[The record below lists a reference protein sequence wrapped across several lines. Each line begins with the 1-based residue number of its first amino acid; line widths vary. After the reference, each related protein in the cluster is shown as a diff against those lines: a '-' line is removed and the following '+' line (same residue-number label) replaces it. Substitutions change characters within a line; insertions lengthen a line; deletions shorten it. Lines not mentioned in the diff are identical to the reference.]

1 MAIQVSG
8 TQVIGN
14 SRELTNI
21 ASIDATTAA
30 AIGAAGVGGGGTVDL
45 TADGSISSGDVVG
58 ISGSGTVATTAALF
72 GPKTSFTTANR
83 DYPVSYWDQS
93 ANKVVVLS
101 SSGNNLYVRVGTIA
115 SNGTITWGTE
125 ASYNHGGSATNMSVA
140 MHNNVIVGT
149 FSLSNYGSYLM
160 MQSFGVSGTT
170 VSSSS
175 SLSYLDGS
183 QNYYGGS
190 NNVQSLMADPNN
202 SGKFVQVYTGGG
214 ASDPR
219 AAAIT
224 ATGSSISVS
233 TVLVSSAAGPS
244 YFFQGLAY
252 NPTSGK
258 FMGTWVENG
267 NIVTACRLQISGSS
281 ISVGTPIIT
290 DLSQSNDQSSMA
302 YSSSNGN
309 FLYFV
314 RDGGKLYGWVINTDS
329 NGNATSFGGANLIYT
344 GSGSDYQVRYTYN
357 SSNSTTVGAWKM
369 GDGGSNFLILSD
381 TAAGVI
387 TVDGDPIDI
396 SDTASTSMNYGGP
409 WGMQGKGSFVSYNA
423 NTSPWDSSELN
434 TASTYFT
441 AIGISEGNYT
451 NGQTATITILGGVTS
466 TISGLTPGAYYTP
479 SSSTV
484 GGLEGGG
491 SFGQALATNKL
502 LLK

>member
-1 MAIQVSG
+1 MAIQVNG

-21 ASIDATTAA
+21 ASVDATTAA

-58 ISGSGTVATTAALF
+58 VSGNGTVSTTAALF
-72 GPKTSFTTANR
+72 GPKASFATANR

-93 ANKVVVLS
+93 ANKVVVLA
-101 SSGNNLYVRVGTIA
+101 SSGNSVYVRVGTIA

-125 ASYNHGGSATNMSVA
+125 SSSNIGASVSNMSVA

-149 FSLSNYGSYLM
+149 FTASNYGSYLM
-160 MQSFGVSGTT
+160 MQSWGVSGTT
-170 VSSSS
+170 ISATSGI
-175 SLSYLDGS
+175 SYLDG
-183 QNYYGGS
+183 NNAYYGGS

-202 SGKFVQVYTGGG
+202 SGKFVQAYTGGSG
-214 ASDPR
+214 SKPR

-224 ATGSSISVS
+224 ATGSSISSS
-233 TVLVSSAAGPS
+233 TIEVTSATDAS
-244 YFFQGLAY
+244 YFWQLIAY
-252 NPTSGK
+252 NPTTGK
-258 FMGTWVENG
+258 FMGTWVAGSNK
-267 NIVTACRLQISGSS
+267 VTACRLEISGSS
-281 ISVGTPIIT
+281 ISKGTPIIT
-290 DLSQSNDQSSMA
+290 DLAQSSDQASMA

-314 RDGGKLYGWVINTDS
+314 RDGGKLYGWVIDTDS
-329 NGNATSFGGANLIYT
+329 NGNATSFGSANLVYT
-344 GSGSDYQVRYTYN
+344 GSGSDFQVRYTYN
-357 SSNSTTVGAWKM
+357 SSNATTVGAWKM
-369 GDGGSNFLILSD
+369 GDAGSNFLILSD

-387 TVDGDPIDI
+387 SVDGDPIDI
-396 SDTASTSMNYGGP
+396 SDTASTSQNYGGP
-409 WGMQGKGSFVSYNA
+409 WGMQGKGTFVSYNG

-441 AIGISEGNYT
+441 VFGISEGNYS
-451 NGQTATITILGGVTS
+451 NGQTATITIPGGVTS
-466 TISGLTPGAYYTP
+466 TISGLTPGAYYRP
-479 SSSTV
+479 SSSSV

-491 SFGQALATNKL
+491 TFAQALATNKL